1 MSDDSK
7 KAETNQKTGQHK
19 QHDDVQGGGVGGGQ
33 TKHADGTQSEHS
45 KNERTGNQSG
55 GGN

>member
-7 KAETNQKTGQHK
+7 KAKTNQKTGQHK
-19 QHDDVQGGGVGGGQ
+19 QHDDVQGGGVGGGKP
-33 TKHADGTQSEHS
+33 KHADGTQSEHS
-45 KNERTGNQSG
+45 KNERTGSQSG